1 MIEQQA
7 QVTALDG
14 DHALVVIVRQNACG
28 SCAAKSGC
36 GTSVIASLFPQR
48 QQQLRV
54 ANTVQ
59 AGAGDQV
66 LIGLSES
73 GLQRASLLL
82 YGVPLLGLLAG
93 ALLGQ
98 LWGGSEPR
106 SILGGL
112 LGASLG
118 LWIVRW
124 RSRRGSGLQPVMLR
138 RLSTGGVT
146 LTSLMPK
153 QS

>member
-7 QVTALDG
+7 QVMALDG
-14 DHALVVIVRQNACG
+14 DHALVAIVRQSACG

-54 ANTVQ
+54 SNT
-59 AGAGDQV
+59 AKACPGDQV
-66 LIGLSES
+66 LIGLPES

-98 LWGGSEPR
+98 EWGGSEPQA
-106 SILGGL
+106 ILGGL
-112 LGASLG
+112 LGAGIG
-118 LWIVRW
+118 LWFVRW
-124 RSRRGSGLQPVMLR
+124 QSSRGSALQPVMLR
-138 RLSTGGVT
+138 RLSTSRVS
-146 LTSLMPK
+146 LTSLQPK
-153 QS
+153 QP